1 MEYGGTST
9 NRGGYFRRN
18 RTKLKAKPTA
28 DLRGADAPKQKDF
41 VSLRQTLLDAAP
53 AVAQGASTGAQI
65 GYKVGGGVPSAV
77 IGGVVGGVVGLVG
90 GGIQSEQQ
98 QTMNFQQAIE
108 NYSLK
113 QQQKETAKLRKREL
127 SAQAKRNKERTG
139 RGMPPQQI
147 VQGVPDPIMGTSDV
161 GGSQFANFMYG
172 KYGQITG

>member
-53 AVAQGASTGAQI
+53 AAAQGASTGAQI
-65 GYKVGGGVPSAV
+65 GAQVGGTPGAV

-90 GGIQSEQQ
+90 GSIQSEQQ
-98 QTMNFQQAIE
+98 QTMNFQQAID

-113 QQQKETAKLRKREL
+113 QQQKETAKLMKREL

-139 RGMPPQQI
+139 RGMPQQQI
-147 VQGVPDPIMGTSDV
+147 IQGVPDPIMGTSDV

>member
-53 AVAQGASTGAQI
+53 AAAQGASTGAQI
-65 GYKVGGGVPSAV
+65 GAQVGGTPGAV

-90 GGIQSEQQ
+90 GSIQSEQQ
-98 QTMNFQQAIE
+98 QTMNFQQAID

-113 QQQKETAKLRKREL
+113 QQQKETAKLMKREL

-139 RGMPPQQI
+139 RGMPQQQI
-147 VQGVPDPIMGTSDV
+147 IQGVPDPIMGPSDV